1 MSLATQQLSS
11 LVTPP
16 PQGDSD
22 TSIMKIEIGPSH
34 PAMHGIVRFT
44 TYLDG
49 ELIVGMEPEIGYLH
63 RGFEKSLK
71 IPNGSRLFPT
81 RIGSIMFLLF

>member
-49 ELIVGMEPEIGYLH
+49 ELIVG
-63 RGFEKSLK
+63 
-71 IPNGSRLFPT
+71 N
-81 RIGSIMFLLF
+81 

>member
-49 ELIVGMEPEIGYLH
+49 EPVSYTHLTL
-63 RGFEKSLK
+63 
-71 IPNGSRLFPT
+71 PT
-81 RIGSIMFLLF
+81 ICSV

>member
-63 RGFEKSLK
+63 RGFEKESE
-71 IPNGSRLFPT
+71 N
-81 RIGSIMFLLF
+81 